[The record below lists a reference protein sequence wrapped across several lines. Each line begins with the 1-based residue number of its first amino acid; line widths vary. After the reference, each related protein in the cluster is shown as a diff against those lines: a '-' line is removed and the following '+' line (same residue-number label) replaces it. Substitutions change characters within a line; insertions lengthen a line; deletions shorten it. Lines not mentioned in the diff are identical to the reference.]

1 MHIALNPFPSGLK
14 VDSPRWTP
22 FHPLQSEISK
32 NWPTKILKN
41 QSIHNQ
47 EQAYNRHSEHVADR
61 ASTWG
66 TQKGRLSNNINH
78 DHMCLQE
85 MSCDRTFV
93 TLISG
98 KNAAA
103 AMCWLLPMSTLIRIK
118 SFYDP
123 QNF

>member
-1 MHIALNPFPSGLK
+1 M
-14 VDSPRWTP
+14 
-22 FHPLQSEISK
+22 
-32 NWPTKILKN
+32 
-41 QSIHNQ
+41 
-47 EQAYNRHSEHVADR
+47 ADR

-103 AMCWLLPMSTLIRIK
+103 AMCWLLLMSTLIRIK

-123 QNF
+123 QTF